1 MTKQEIYNNI
11 VDSLNTTKLLLT
23 KPSTRC
29 SELLLQVAANAFTA
43 YAYVLKL
50 SFGNEDT
57 LKSDLWYTANNI
69 IPVLQKLEETG
80 DAHFDKSMLFK
91 CSADET
97 KLFSR

>member
-29 SELLLQVAANAFTA
+29 PELLLQVAANAFTA
-43 YAYVLKL
+43 YAYGLEL

-57 LKSDLWYTANNI
+57 LKSDLWDTANNI

>member
-1 MTKQEIYNNI
+1 MYK
-11 VDSLNTTKLLLT
+11 
-23 KPSTRC
+23 R
-29 SELLLQVAANAFTA
+29 QV
-43 YAYVLKL
+43 LEL

-57 LKSDLWYTANNI
+57 LKSDLWDTANNI

-97 KLFSR
+97 KLF

>member
-1 MTKQEIYNNI
+1 MTKQEIYNDI
-11 VDSLNTTKLLLT
+11 VDNLNSAKLLLT
-23 KPSTRC
+23 KPSSRC
-29 SELLLQVAANAFTA
+29 PELLLQVAANAFTA
-43 YAYVLKL
+43 YAYVLEL

-57 LKSDLWYTANNI
+57 LKSDLWDTANNI